1 MPITHRQFF
10 CLLLPLACHAVRA
23 DWLSDIGHTKLAA
36 EIGTA
41 MPTGAGIVLVQSEA
55 NNIAS
60 PPNYLP
66 QAGGPDPFAGIGSF
80 AGKTFYPE
88 SGTGTDLGHAAAVA
102 TFFYG
107 SGIGVARGATDI
119 HNYTAIDFITRLT
132 DGIAPE
138 VFPGRVQNHSWA
150 GSLGDVDEDLKA
162 IRAFDFM
169 LDRDRQIAVTGLSGG
184 SLAPLLG
191 STYHA
196 IAAGTRSAA
205 HSQTGTT
212 TDGIGRMKPDLV
224 VDVQYT
230 SYASAIVA
238 GSAAALLQE
247 AITAGNAAAE
257 RPQLLKAVLIAG
269 ASKRNLPQWQR
280 DAAAEPYDDIFGAGE
295 LDLYHA
301 WHLLKSG
308 QQPHS
313 TSVERSMQGWD
324 FATSTTDANGRRY
337 FFTVPECSVAETF
350 SAALVWHRVIM
361 NVFGSSL
368 SFLPDLNLKLYA
380 ASGFNTGAVISS
392 STSSVDNVEHLFL
405 RHLPAGQYCLEVTA
419 VADGYDF
426 ALAWQ
431 AVPGIGP
438 RVTSRISS
446 GQLFI
451 DAASLD
457 PLTTYTLETAPD
469 LSSAWTTV
477 ETFRTADDT
486 ASFTHTWTSP
496 TAPATRQFFRL
507 RWTPVRVTRTQ

>member
-1 MPITHRQFF
+1 MPITHRQLF

-36 EIGTA
+36 ELGAA

-55 NNIAS
+55 NNIES

-66 QAGGPDPFAGIGSF
+66 QAGGPDSFAGIGTF
-80 AGKTFYPE
+80 AGKTFHPE
-88 SGTGTDLGHAAAVA
+88 SGAGTELGHGVAVA

-107 SGIGVARGATDI
+107 NGIGVARSATEI
-119 HNYTAIDFITRLT
+119 HNYTAVDFITRLT
-132 DGIAPE
+132 DGNTPE
-138 VFPGRVQNHSWA
+138 IFPGRVQNHSWA
-150 GSLGDVDEDLKA
+150 GSLGDADEDLKA

-169 LDRDRQIAVTGLSGG
+169 LDRDQRIAVTGLSGG

-196 IAAGTRSAA
+196 IAAGTRSAV

-247 AITAGNAAAE
+247 AIASGNAAAE

-269 ASKRNLPQWQR
+269 ASKQNLPQWQR
-280 DAAAEPYDDIFGAGE
+280 DAAAEPYDDVFGAGE

-301 WHLLKSG
+301 WHLLKGG

-313 TSVERSMQGWD
+313 ISVERSMQGWD
-324 FATSTTDANGRRY
+324 FATSTTGTNGRRY
-337 FFTVPECSVAETF
+337 FFTVPEGSIAETF
-350 SAALVWHRVIM
+350 SAALVWHRDIT
-361 NVFGSSL
+361 NLLGFYFSS
-368 SFLPDLNLKLYA
+368 LPDLNLKLYA
-380 ASGFNTGAVISS
+380 ASGFTTGALISS

-405 RHLPAGQYCLEVTA
+405 RHLPAGEYCIEVSA

-438 RVTSRISS
+438 RVTSRITG

-451 DAASLD
+451 DATSLD

-469 LSSAWTTV
+469 LSSAWTAV

-496 TAPATRQFFRL
+496 NAATAKQFFRL
-507 RWTPVRVTRTQ
+507 RWTPVR

>member
-1 MPITHRQFF
+1 MPITHRQLF

-36 EIGTA
+36 ELGAA

-55 NNIAS
+55 NNIDS

-66 QAGGPDPFAGIGSF
+66 QAGGPDPFAGVGTF
-80 AGKTFYPE
+80 AGKTFHPE
-88 SGTGTDLGHAAAVA
+88 SGAGTDLGHAVAVA

-107 SGIGVARGATDI
+107 SGIGVARGATEI
-119 HNYTAIDFITRLT
+119 HNYTAVDFITRLT

-138 VFPGRVQNHSWA
+138 IFPGRVQNHSWA
-150 GSLGDVDEDLKA
+150 GSLGDADEDLKA

-169 LDRDRQIAVTGLSGG
+169 LDRDQRIAVTGLSGG

-230 SYASAIVA
+230 SYASAIIA

-247 AITAGNAAAE
+247 AIASGNAAAE

-269 ASKRNLPQWQR
+269 ASKQNLPQWQR
-280 DAAAEPYDDIFGAGE
+280 DAAAEPYDDVFGAGE

-301 WHLLKSG
+301 WHLLKGG

-313 TSVERSMQGWD
+313 ISMERSMQGWD
-324 FATSTTDANGRRY
+324 FATSTTGTNGRRY
-337 FFTVPECSVAETF
+337 FFTVPEGSVAETF
-350 SAALVWHRVIM
+350 SAALVWNRDIT
-361 NVFGSSL
+361 NLLGFYFSS
-368 SFLPDLNLKLYA
+368 LPDLNLKLYA
-380 ASGFNTGAVISS
+380 ASGFTTGALISS

-419 VADGYDF
+419 DTDGYDF

-438 RVTSRISS
+438 RVTSRISG

-469 LSSAWTTV
+469 VSSAWTTV
-477 ETFRTADDT
+477 ETFRTADGT

-496 TAPATRQFFRL
+496 TAPATKQFFRL
-507 RWTPVRVTRTQ
+507 RWMPVR